1 MHQHGA
7 EGRNF
12 IRMQARLHHEPQEI
26 AFQLRRRIYDEVTRQ
41 YIGAFEKALPDI
53 DAVDVNWRVTFMIGT
68 FLYMLSGVDRL
79 EDLSGGRFHSGNDEE
94 MLERMVQF
102 LSAGM
107 EAPATVLGAEMPKQ
121 GGRARSRRT

>member
-1 MHQHGA
+1 M
-7 EGRNF
+7 
-12 IRMQARLHHEPQEI
+12 RLHHEPQEI

-79 EDLSGGRFHSGNDEE
+79 DDLSGGRFHSGNDEE

-107 EAPATVLGAEMPKQ
+107 EAPATVLGAEMPKP
-121 GGRARSRRT
+121 GGHVRSRRT